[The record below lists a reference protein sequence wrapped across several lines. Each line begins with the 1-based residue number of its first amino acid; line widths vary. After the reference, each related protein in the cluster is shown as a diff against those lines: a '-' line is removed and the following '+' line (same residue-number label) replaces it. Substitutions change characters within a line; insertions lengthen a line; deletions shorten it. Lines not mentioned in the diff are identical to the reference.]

1 MQIKI
6 NGKMKNL
13 EYSEISLK
21 KLLYLLDM
29 GDKGI
34 AVELNGEIIRK
45 DSFEST
51 ILKEGDVL
59 EIVHIVGGG

>member
-1 MQIKI
+1 
-6 NGKMKNL
+6 MKNL